1 MLSTSLRSAIHR
13 LDVERV
19 EREHRRDECASAIRG
34 GHSDECEKQQEAVD
48 HVQDETYRV
57 VAARVHAEQLHVKL
71 M

>member
-1 MLSTSLRSAIHR
+1 M
-13 LDVERV
+13 
-19 EREHRRDECASAIRG
+19 RET
-34 GHSDECEKQQEAVD
+34 KEAVD